1 MGTHMLENILRT
13 RCMDSASIILP
24 MGIARQAAE
33 KAYDVARIDE
43 KVNRAVAAANNAVN
57 AARVAVFKAVQKQM
71 HLSNSKDSIPLA
83 IV

>member
-1 MGTHMLENILRT
+1 MLFEWGFFFLLLLSCNQE
-13 RCMDSASIILP
+13 
-24 MGIARQAAE
+24 ARQAAK

-43 KVNRAVAAANNAVN
+43 RVNRAVAVANNAVN

-71 HLSNSKDSIPLA
+71 HHSNSKDSIPLA